1 MKQRTLAMMTGF
13 EEYTRKTGR
22 AIFLE
27 EMEQVVPWRELCGLI
42 EPHYPKPGN
51 GRPPVGVERM
61 LRIYFLQQ
69 WFNLSDPA
77 VEETLYD
84 SAVMRQFVG
93 IDLGHEPVPDETTA
107 CKFRHLLEEHQL
119 GEQILGTVN
128 LHLQAQGVRIT
139 TGTIVDATILH
150 APSSTKNREQQRDPE
165 MHQTKKG
172 NQWYFGMNAHVGVDS
187 KTKIIHTAVATAA
200 NVADSAMLPDLL
212 HGEETR
218 VWGDQAYRGQTD
230 VIWERAPQADDRRK
244 PNPSACT
251 GLAEHLLPRRHGL
264 IQSFPRSFATL
275 NEERLMATPS
285 QTPDKSNR
293 AVVAFADGRR
303 LRGYI
308 FDFSAIKDSF
318 RLSPEED
325 PLQKKGAEVKMKDLK
340 AVFFVRDFN
349 GNRGYQES
357 QAVEG
362 QRHGRRLEVIFRDGE
377 KLVGTSEAYNPQKLG
392 FFLFPADGK
401 SNNSRIFIVN
411 KNVQKVKFL

>member
-13 EEYTRKTGR
+13 EQYTRKTRR

-27 EMEQVVPWRELCGLI
+27 EMEQVVPWRELCALI
-42 EPHYPKPGN
+42 EPHYPKAGN

-107 CKFRHLLEEHQL
+107 CKFRHLLGEHQL

-172 NQWYFGMNAHVGVDS
+172 NAWYFGMKAHVGVDR

-200 NVADSAMLPDLL
+200 NVADSTVLSDLL

-218 VWGDQAYRGQTD
+218 GWGGQGYRGQTT
-230 VIWERAPQADDRRK
+230 VIQECAPLAQDHTHRRYRYKNGIDEQERAKNRTKSTVRSKVEHVFAVMKLKFGLVKLRYRGLKKNANQLFAVCGLVNLFLSRRK
-244 PNPSACT
+244 LLTASA
-251 GLAEHLLPRRHGL
+251 
-264 IQSFPRSFATL
+264 
-275 NEERLMATPS
+275 
-285 QTPDKSNR
+285 
-293 AVVAFADGRR
+293 
-303 LRGYI
+303 
-308 FDFSAIKDSF
+308 
-318 RLSPEED
+318 
-325 PLQKKGAEVKMKDLK
+325 
-340 AVFFVRDFN
+340 
-349 GNRGYQES
+349 
-357 QAVEG
+357 
-362 QRHGRRLEVIFRDGE
+362 
-377 KLVGTSEAYNPQKLG
+377 
-392 FFLFPADGK
+392 
-401 SNNSRIFIVN
+401 
-411 KNVQKVKFL
+411 